1 MQLHN
6 TLIYISQITV
16 QLNPFRFYN
25 FFFFKKKGYSL
36 IEVMICKKYKT
47 FNLCFIFILSYLFF
61 RVEPFTPEERMA
73 HSSILVG
80 DKLYFFG
87 GFSTGSCSNEIFYLD
102 VSKSFYS
109 STPTWI
115 DLTQDAGIPF
125 KSCWE
130 TISLNDKEQTIYL
143 FGGIMKDLTTNTD
156 AFTSNV
162 HSFNLNS
169 LKWDVPDI
177 KGVAPK
183 RRRNIKSVI
192 DDTGKMYIFGGYA
205 DEFLGSP
212 LTTFFSDMVILN
224 TADVELSWSI
234 STPINA
240 SRRDLYTATLL
251 SNGVII
257 YIGGYG
263 NETVSEAA
271 DIKVINLYDTK
282 SQTWSVKV
290 RINFNLY
297 FINYSLLNQNHI

>member
-109 STPTWI
+109 STPTWS

-130 TISLNDKEQTIYL
+130 TVSLNDKEQTIYL
-143 FGGIMKDLTTNTD
+143 FGGIMKDLTTNND
-156 AFTSNV
+156 VFTSNV
-162 HSFNLNS
+162 HSLNLNS
-169 LKWDVPDI
+169 LTWNIPNI
-177 KGVAPK
+177 KGILPK
-183 RRRNIKSVI
+183 RRRSVKGVI
-192 DDTGKMYIFGGYA
+192 DDTGKMYIFGGA
-205 DEFLGSP
+205 SDKGTGS
-212 LTTFFSDMVILN
+212 LTPKLLNDMIILDTFESL
-224 TADVELSWSI
+224 WSI
-234 STPINA
+234 STPVNSPMA
-240 SRRDLYTATLL
+240 RHSYTATLL
-251 SNGVII
+251 SNGVIV
-257 YIGGYG
+257 YIGG
-263 NETVSEAA
+263 SEFNQVNRTRNV
-271 DIKVINLYDTK
+271 DIKQINLYDTK

-290 RINFNLY
+290 CIKIIY
-297 FINYSLLNQNHI
+297 IC

>member
-1 MQLHN
+1 
-6 TLIYISQITV
+6 
-16 QLNPFRFYN
+16 
-25 FFFFKKKGYSL
+25 
-36 IEVMICKKYKT
+36 
-47 FNLCFIFILSYLFF
+47 LFF
-61 RVEPFTPEERMA
+61 NVESFTPEGRVA
-73 HSSILVG
+73 HSSVLVG

-177 KGVAPK
+177 KGVALK